1 MMKNIEWEKNY
12 SAKMFWGCERERTDK
27 CEAHKW

>member
-12 SAKMFWGCERERTDK
+12 SAKMFWGWESARHINVE
-27 CEAHKW
+27 EMS

>member
-12 SAKMFWGCERERTDK
+12 SAKMFWGCERERADFN
-27 CEAHKW
+27 ALFAA